1 MKRLFL
7 SLLLLLS
14 LSSLSGLYAEVIL
27 TDEEAAELDETIDTL
42 GMVLQEQQTTIS
54 DLKNLNEEQQTLLNE
69 QETKINELNSSL
81 RKQKIYSVMRS
92 ILIAIS
98 SLGIGVLIG
107 LLI

>member
-27 TDEEAAELDETIDTL
+27 TDEEATELDETIDTL
-42 GMVLQEQQTTIS
+42 EMVLQEQQTTIS

-69 QETKINELNSSL
+69 QENKISELNSSL

-92 ILIAIS
+92 ILIAVS